1 LMQALLDIGLY
12 QPAIFAARQVLNLAG
27 MDDAATMKAPVY
39 FNHVRFGPYFGDII
53 LPEAVRQGFD
63 GLFLLSVVRQE
74 SLFEGFITSYAA
86 ARGLMQVIP
95 PTGQS
100 IADQLGWPPGYTSD
114 DLYRPLVSVRFGTY
128 YLAQQRDRFDGD
140 LYAALAAYNAGPGN
154 AALWKDLAPDD
165 PDLFLEVIRLD
176 QTHRYL
182 TTIYEVFDIYRNLY
196 VQSESN

>member
-1 LMQALLDIGLY
+1 
-12 QPAIFAARQVLNLAG
+12 
-27 MDDAATMKAPVY
+27 MDDASSMKAPVY